1 MHQGNRRRFISRM
14 DCISLQN
21 RGLVFY
27 DSSPWT
33 EVLRYTSATVMVVLR
48 DPLAYSVLK
57 MGNDVCGS
65 LLGVEA
71 SLCLIPFTS
80 YWWVRM
86 AYSELAKRRKLDQC
100 AFAPVLA

>member
-1 MHQGNRRRFISRM
+1 MHQENRRRFISRM
-14 DCISLQN
+14 NCIGLQN

-27 DSSPWT
+27 DSSRWT
-33 EVLRYTSATVMVVLR
+33 EVPRYTSATVMAVLR

-57 MGNDVCGS
+57 MSNNVCES

-80 YWWVRM
+80 YWWVWM
-86 AYSELAKRRKLDQC
+86 AYSELVKRRKLDQC